1 MGLCWLS
8 LTLSGLVGRV
18 WEQDYS
24 WMFLSTILDLS
35 VFVRTV
41 HRLAIHVFS
50 GLVLLGWEGF
60 TPLRIMFPRS
70 CSTLPAGTS
79 AGFGHLQHSNV
90 NPFSWYWPR
99 GNAVWSSFLQ
109 SCWASMASW
118 INLFQKHKILPFSL
132 FISPVS
138 FAGWVTL
145 FFFFS
150 SSSWS
155 PIKCRSLRL
164 QKQLHMPWVNS
175 FKSGSR
181 VWASA
186 KILDQLLY
194 QN

>member
-8 LTLSGLVGRV
+8 LTFSGLVGRV
-18 WEQDYS
+18 WEQYYS
-24 WMFLSTILDLS
+24 WVFLSTILDLP

-41 HRLAIHVFS
+41 RELAIHVFS
-50 GLVLLGWEGF
+50 GLALLGWEGF
-60 TPLRIMFPRS
+60 TPFTIMFPRS
-70 CSTLPAGTS
+70 CSILPAGTS
-79 AGFGHLQHSNV
+79 AGFGHQQHSNV
-90 NPFSWYWPR
+90 NPCSWYCPK

-109 SCWASMASW
+109 SCWACSCGSMV
-118 INLFQKHKILPFSL
+118 NLFQKHKILSSLSL
-132 FISPVS
+132 FHLCHLL
-138 FAGWVTL
+138 AGWL
-145 FFFFS
+145 FFFLY
-150 SSSWS
+150 SSWS